1 MTPEA
6 ERPHT
11 TLAALVV
18 VFRPAAARDGLELAE
33 APRYG

>member
-11 TLAALVV
+11 TLAALGV
-18 VFRPAAARDGLELAE
+18 VFRPAAARDCLELE
-33 APRYG
+33 KAPRYA

>member
-1 MTPEA
+1 MTQQA

-18 VFRPAAARDGLELAE
+18 MFRPAAARDGLELEDAL
-33 APRYG
+33 RYA